1 MSVDFAIAGTRL
13 ARTRKAFGPRNP
25 FRTALVAVSAL
36 QQGYAR
42 MFQTLNDHPMITVR
56 VFDSIAAA
64 EAWLDTPR

>member
-1 MSVDFAIAGTRL
+1 MSVDFAIAVTRL
-13 ARTRKAFGPRNP
+13 VADSQGFRPRNP